1 LAAQDGNLV
10 AEHDDL
16 DDQVLL
22 PTTGQA
28 EQLEEANE
36 RNVQKGER
44 HDHIFGIG
52 VPSRKSWST
61 GPDDVFGI
69 YRVPRRRR
77 KAPGTPVLRV
87 IPLRLFC

>member
-16 DDQVLL
+16 DNQVLL

-61 GPDDVFGI
+61 GPDDVFG
-69 YRVPRRRR
+69 
-77 KAPGTPVLRV
+77 T
-87 IPLRLFC
+87 